1 MTRLFAFLTFTA
13 VIAAAFA
20 PAVYT
25 YNALI

>member
-1 MTRLFAFLTFTA
+1 MARAYTFLITLV

-25 YNALI
+25 ATALA